1 MNINM
6 EYYKIFYHVATEH
19 SITGAAKRLSISQ
32 PAVSQAVKQLEQG
45 LGIELFTRR
54 AKGVSLTRAGTLLYS
69 YVGNGYETIL
79 AGETKLSKM
88 INLEYGEVRIGA
100 SDMTLQFYLLPYLE
114 RFHQLYPE
122 IKVTVTNAPTPQT
135 IDHLNQGRIDFG
147 VVTKPIEVDSQ
158 FDIFEVRK
166 IQDVFVA
173 GDKFRDLQGKK
184 LGFDK
189 LSELPLICLE
199 GDTSTRTY
207 VDSYLAKNNVVITPE
222 FELTTSDMIVQFAR
236 RNLGVGCVVED
247 FVKDQL
253 ANGELFRL
261 EFKKKIPEREMCLIV
276 DNRTSMSV
284 AATKLRELLEN
295 ETIHS

>member
-1 MNINM
+1 M
-6 EYYKIFYHVATEH
+6 
-19 SITGAAKRLSISQ
+19 
-32 PAVSQAVKQLEQG
+32 
-45 LGIELFTRR
+45 GIELFTRR

-247 FVKDQL
+247 FVKEQL
-253 ANGELFRL
+253 ANGELFCL

>member
-1 MNINM
+1 M
-6 EYYKIFYHVATEH
+6 F
-19 SITGAAKRLSISQ
+19 
-32 PAVSQAVKQLEQG
+32 
-45 LGIELFTRR
+45 
-54 AKGVSLTRAGTLLYS
+54 
-69 YVGNGYETIL
+69 
-79 AGETKLSKM
+79 
-88 INLEYGEVRIGA
+88 
-100 SDMTLQFYLLPYLE
+100 
-114 RFHQLYPE
+114 
-122 IKVTVTNAPTPQT
+122 
-135 IDHLNQGRIDFG
+135 GR
-147 VVTKPIEVDSQ
+147 
-158 FDIFEVRK
+158 
-166 IQDVFVA
+166 
-173 GDKFRDLQGKK
+173 
-184 LGFDK
+184 
-189 LSELPLICLE
+189 
-199 GDTSTRTY
+199 DTSTRTY